1 MVLNRQEL
9 KMQPFSESCFEDPQ
23 LPRLALQ
30 ASQPC
35 DTSRYGEG
43 AFDSMLLP
51 ELYLIDGTVKY
62 PESNLLLRPLL

>member
-9 KMQPFSESCFEDPQ
+9 KMQPFSESCFKDPQ

-43 AFDSMLLP
+43 VLDSMLLL
-51 ELYLIDGTVKY
+51 EFYF
-62 PESNLLLRPLL
+62 N